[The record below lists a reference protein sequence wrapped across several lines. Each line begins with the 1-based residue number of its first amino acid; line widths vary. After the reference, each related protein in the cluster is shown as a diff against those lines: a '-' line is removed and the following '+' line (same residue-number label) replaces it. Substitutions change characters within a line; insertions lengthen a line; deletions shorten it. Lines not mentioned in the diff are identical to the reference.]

1 MKEKRSSFTGSI
13 GFIMAAAGSAIGLG
27 NLWRFPYLAA
37 QHGGGI
43 FILVY
48 LALALTFGFTM
59 LVTEIAIG
67 RKTKLSSIMAY
78 KKLDKRFA
86 FLGYLAFLVPL
97 IILPYYSVIGGW
109 VLKYVAVFFT
119 GQGKE
124 AANDSFF
131 SGYVGSTAS
140 PLIYFLIF
148 FVATM
153 LVIICGVEKGI
164 ERASRFLMPVLFVIT
179 IGVCIY
185 VITIPGSGEGIK
197 YYLLPDF
204 SKFSIKT
211 VCAAMGQLFFSM
223 SIAMGIMVSYGSYVK
238 DEVNLA
244 KAVNHIE
251 IYDTLIALLAGFMI
265 IPAVYVFS
273 GEEGLK
279 ASGVGLMFMTLP
291 KVFASM
297 PMGNIIGTCFFVLA
311 LVAALTSSI
320 SIMEATVSMAMD
332 RFKISRRK
340 AAVII
345 FLISIVLGVP
355 SSLGNGAWSDIKLLG
370 MDFLTFFDF
379 IANSILM
386 PVVAFGTC
394 VLIGWAVG
402 TKVIEDEVT
411 KNGEKFPRLAVFRVM
426 IKYIAPVCMVVI
438 LLFYTLSQFGIISV

>member
-1 MKEKRSSFTGSI
+1 MKEKRSSFTSSI
-13 GFIMAAAGSAIGLG
+13 GFVMAAAGSAIGLG

-48 LALALTFGFTM
+48 VVLALTFGFTM
-59 LVTEIAIG
+59 LMTEIAIG
-67 RKTKLSSIMAY
+67 RKTKLSSIVAY
-78 KKLDKRFA
+78 KTLDKRFG

-109 VLKYVAVFFT
+109 VLKYIVVFFT
-119 GQGKE
+119 GKGGT
-124 AANDSFF
+124 AADDGFF
-131 SGYVGSTAS
+131 SAYVGSTVS

-148 FVATM
+148 FLITM

-185 VITIPGSGEGIK
+185 VMTIPGSAEGIK
-197 YYLLPDF
+197 YYLLPDV
-204 SKFSIKT
+204 SKFSLKT

-238 DEVNLA
+238 DNVNLS

-279 ASGVGLMFMTLP
+279 SSGVGLMFMTLP
-291 KVFASM
+291 KVFDSM
-297 PMGNIIGTCFFVLA
+297 PMGNIVGACFFVLV

-332 RFKISRRK
+332 RFKLSRNK
-340 AAVII
+340 AAILI
-345 FLISIVLGVP
+345 FVISIVLGIP
-355 SSLGNGAWSDIKLLG
+355 SSLGNGAWSHIKLIG

-379 IANSILM
+379 AANSILM
-386 PVVAFGTC
+386 PIVAFGTC
-394 VLIGWAVG
+394 ILVGWCVG
-402 TKVIEDEVT
+402 TKVIEDEIT
-411 KNGEKFPRLAVFRVM
+411 KNGEKFSRLAIFRVM
-426 IKYIAPVCMVVI
+426 LKYIAPVCMVVI
-438 LLFYTLSQFGIISV
+438 LLFYTLSQFGVISV